1 MKSAKAAKPRFQIQ
15 AVAGRVIVLA
25 ATPMTSPLRSDRE
38 SPAFLPSGR
47 RGPGSAATATAL
59 VMAATAAVWSGLP
72 AMAQSESFLLKR
84 GSNVGPSTRIKPV
97 NCVTA
102 ADGSVTCNT
111 AIENSP
117 SDTPAKP
124 DYSPFKN

>member
-1 MKSAKAAKPRFQIQ
+1 
-15 AVAGRVIVLA
+15 
-25 ATPMTSPLRSDRE
+25 MTTRPNHDPL
-38 SPAFLPSGR
+38 
-47 RGPGSAATATAL
+47 GPGSPGLGLARLGFLATAL
-59 VMAATAAVWSGLP
+59 TMAAGVLSPLP
-72 AMAQSESFLLKR
+72 ADAQSESYLLKP
-84 GSNVGPSTRIKPV
+84 GSNVGPSTKIKPV

-124 DYSPFKN
+124 EFSPFRN